1 MDSAYLKKLSYED
14 LKSVALEM
22 DIKIPKSK
30 EELIQKMIKCFKE
43 YENYKKNKIDK
54 YEKICQIGNKGK
66 EGITYLVKTKD
77 NKEYAMKTFKKN
89 KSSEKL
95 KLEVKLQEMAAKE
108 GISPKIIDYDTVGKY
123 IVMEKM
129 DKHLKDILETQNG
142 LLSLTQQK
150 QLISIFNTLDKA
162 KVFHA
167 DSNILNYMYKNKKL
181 YIIDF
186 GMSKEIDDKLI
197 KKLGT
202 STPNIDIMTLGFV
215 LKLKE
220 HNCPKNSYE
229 FLLKYISTVNIEKF
243 QLL

>member
-1 MDSAYLKKLSYED
+1 MDSAQLKKLSYED

-43 YENYKKNKIDK
+43 YENYKKNTIDK
-54 YEKICQIGNKGK
+54 YKKICQLGNKGK

-77 NKEYAMKTFKKN
+77 NNEYAMKTFKKN

-95 KLEVKLQEMAAKE
+95 KLEVKLQEMASKE

-123 IVMEKM
+123 IVMEKL
-129 DKHLKDILETQNG
+129 DKHLKDILENQNG
-142 LLSLTQQK
+142 LLTINQQK
-150 QLISIFNTLDKA
+150 QLIKIFETLDKV

-202 STPNIDIMTLGFV
+202 TTPNIDIMTLGFV

-220 HNCPKNSYE
+220 HNCPKKSYE
-229 FLLKYISTVNIEKF
+229 YLVKYISDVNIEKF

>member
-1 MDSAYLKKLSYED
+1 MDSAYLKKLSYDD
-14 LKSVALEM
+14 LKSIALDM

-43 YENYKKNKIDK
+43 YENYKKNTIDK
-54 YEKICQIGNKGK
+54 YGKITQLGNKGK

-95 KLEVKLQEMAAKE
+95 KLEVKLQEMASKE
-108 GISPKIIDYDTVGKY
+108 NICPKIIEYDTVGKY
-123 IVMEKM
+123 IVMEKL
-129 DKHLKDILETQNG
+129 DTHLKDILESQNG
-142 LLSLTQQK
+142 LLTLTQQK
-150 QLISIFNTLDKA
+150 QIIKIYKSLDKA

-186 GMSKEIDDKLI
+186 VM
-197 KKLGT
+197 
-202 STPNIDIMTLGFV
+202 
-215 LKLKE
+215 
-220 HNCPKNSYE
+220 
-229 FLLKYISTVNIEKF
+229 
-243 QLL
+243 